1 MYTSLLKSLTLNN
14 LCQMANDIDLYDAY
28 VNPEV
33 AVKSELIK
41 DLNERFHKYP
51 GIFHSIKMDYFSVHG
66 QPVHRED
73 LTLAT
78 DEITGETLVLL
89 RSAHPEIKYTPV
101 LEGLEVFEEVYMFL
115 EEGFFQPTGCFSLTK
130 HDDIED
136 DEFEVIT
143 RWLPLGSTKFI
154 SHHDLCLLNQTPYYL
169 VKYKCKFDK
178 VWKESL
184 FSTYLK
190 ACQFQSYILH
200 ESYESEIVLL
210 TLDEDECVE

>member
-1 MYTSLLKSLTLNN
+1 MYTSLLKSLTLAT
-14 LCQMANDIDLYDAY
+14 LCQMANSIDLHGASYI
-28 VNPEV
+28 NPKIT
-33 AVKSELIK
+33 VKSELVEQ
-41 DLNERFHKYP
+41 LNKYFNSYP
-51 GIFHSIKMDYFSVHG
+51 GVFHDIKMNYFSVKG
-66 QPVHRED
+66 QPIHRED

-101 LEGLEVFEEVYMFL
+101 LEGLEVFEEVHMFL

-154 SHHDLCLLNQTPYYL
+154 SHHDL
-169 VKYKCKFDK
+169 
-178 VWKESL
+178 
-184 FSTYLK
+184 
-190 ACQFQSYILH
+190 H
-200 ESYESEIVLL
+200 LL
-210 TLDEDECVE
+210 TSDGDV